1 MTWACKESSTP
12 SDARAFA
19 DEQGVLTY
27 QRYFHVW
34 SDDEDLDDALLVWD
48 RFGQAGTDPDNT
60 DVLPTYGD
68 RSPYDNGLAAASPR
82 ITLVDSAVQLWLVRW
97 SYLPTS
103 LVGGQGQPNDVGFV
117 QVTIQS
123 SGSFKDAWRSGYS
136 VPTQSVSGVLVY
148 GQLSGT
154 GELVEVGGIPA
165 DLAGEPMSV
174 QTQTR
179 EVSVS
184 VTVDQLPILAPL
196 DAALGSRNS
205 IPILGVSAGRLVFV
219 SYSMTPMAQ
228 PSRYRFTY
236 QFRSD
241 KDAHL
246 LQYPSRDQTG
256 EIIKASSG
264 QSFPSSGGT
273 YYNYAASVLWRQPF
287 PTLTNFYNLSPYFPG
302 QI

>member
-1 MTWACKESSTP
+1 MTWACKESSNQ
-12 SDARAFA
+12 SDARAFS

-48 RFGQAGTDPDNT
+48 RLGQPGTDPNNA

-103 LVGGQGQPNDVGFV
+103 LVAGQGQPNDVGFV

-136 VPTQSVSGVLVY
+136 VPTQSIGGTLVY

-154 GELVEVGGIPA
+154 GELNEVGGVPA
-165 DLAGEPMSV
+165 DISGEPMSIP
-174 QTQTR
+174 TQTR
-179 EVSVS
+179 EISVS
-184 VTVDQLPILAPL
+184 VTVDQLPILGPL
-196 DAALGSRNS
+196 DLALGTRNS

-228 PSRYRFTY
+228 SGRFRFTY

-246 LQYPSRDQTG
+246 LQYPSRDNLG
-256 EIIKASSG
+256 EVIRSSSG
-264 QSFPSSGGT
+264 QSFPATGGT
-273 YYNYAASVLWRQPF
+273 LYNFASSVLWRQPF
-287 PTLTNFYNLSPYFPG
+287 PSLTNFYTLSPYFPG